1 MLEATKVNLDNGIPL
16 YYIKAGKQPVMRLE
30 IIFMAGKWYESQPGL
45 SYFTGKTITEGTLS
59 YSARQIAS
67 LFDQL
72 GAFVEITPG
81 FDRVTLTIHLL
92 TRHLPAILPIMKEII
107 TSPTFRK
114 PELENIKKRKRQQLL
129 VDLEKNSFVA
139 ARNFTKKI
147 FGENHPYGRILN
159 LENIDDFETEM
170 VGTYFWNNFKGNYE
184 IIISGKVGEKEIQLI
199 NEYLTKDPVKPG
211 SSTESFSIKY
221 RPSTYY
227 EEKEG
232 SLQSSIRIGMPF
244 IHRRHQDYLDMVIVN
259 EILGGYFG
267 SRLMRNIREDKGFT
281 YGIRSG
287 ISNLKHAGF
296 WSVSTEVKKQ
306 YRDQTINE
314 IHKEIQLLKQTPVS
328 EEELETVKN
337 YMSGTFISAIDTPFA
352 LADKFKTIHY
362 SGLDYDYYERYFQS
376 INNITAERI
385 QELSRKYL
393 IKEQMTTVIVG

>member
-1 MLEATKVNLDNGIPL
+1 
-16 YYIKAGKQPVMRLE
+16 
-30 IIFMAGKWYESQPGL
+30 
-45 SYFTGKTITEGTLS
+45 
-59 YSARQIAS
+59 
-67 LFDQL
+67 
-72 GAFVEITPG
+72 
-81 FDRVTLTIHLL
+81 
-92 TRHLPAILPIMKEII
+92 
-107 TSPTFRK
+107 
-114 PELENIKKRKRQQLL
+114 
-129 VDLEKNSFVA
+129 
-139 ARNFTKKI
+139 
-147 FGENHPYGRILN
+147 
-159 LENIDDFETEM
+159 
-170 VGTYFWNNFKGNYE
+170 
-184 IIISGKVGEKEIQLI
+184 
-199 NEYLTKDPVKPG
+199 
-211 SSTESFSIKY
+211 
-221 RPSTYY
+221 
-227 EEKEG
+227 
-232 SLQSSIRIGMPF
+232 
-244 IHRRHQDYLDMVIVN
+244 MVIVN

-393 IKEQMTTVIVG
+393 IKEQMTTVMVG